1 MPMKL
6 NCLYLHMITFNN
18 KSCSAFV
25 WFLSLSWLLS
35 WFLSWLLSWLLSW
48 FLPGLLSGF
57 LSWFLSWFLCWLLSW
72 LLCWLLT
79 RLLPWFLSWLS
90 LGGLLSWLLA
100 WLLSWFLP
108 WFLARFLSRST
119 WTRCSSRI
127 ATFRDS
133 AWAPVSIGPAL
144 GVLLV
149 TGGAGVGDD
158 SADPLAAAV
167 PVGC

>member
-1 MPMKL
+1 MKL
-6 NCLYLHMITFNN
+6 NCLHLHMITFNN
-18 KSCSAFV
+18 KRCSAFV

-35 WFLSWLLSWLLSW
+35 WLLSGFLSGFLSWLLSW
-48 FLPGLLSGF
+48 FLP
-57 LSWFLSWFLCWLLSW
+57 WLLS
-72 LLCWLLT
+72 
-79 RLLPWFLSWLS
+79 RFLS
-90 LGGLLSWLLA
+90 
-100 WLLSWFLP
+100 
-108 WFLARFLSRST
+108 RFLSRST

>member
-1 MPMKL
+1 MKL
-6 NCLYLHMITFNN
+6 NCLYLHMVTFNN
-18 KSCSAFV
+18 QHCSAFV

-35 WFLSWLLSWLLSW
+35 WLLSGFLSGFLSWLLSW
-48 FLPGLLSGF
+48 FLP
-57 LSWFLSWFLCWLLSW
+57 WLLSW

-108 WFLARFLSRST
+108 WFLARFLSRFLSRST

>member
-1 MPMKL
+1 MKL

-35 WFLSWLLSWLLSW
+35 
-48 FLPGLLSGF
+48 
-57 LSWFLSWFLCWLLSW
+57 
-72 LLCWLLT
+72 

-108 WFLARFLSRST
+108 WFLARFLSRFLSRST

-167 PVGC
+167 PVRC

>member
-1 MPMKL
+1 MV
-6 NCLYLHMITFNN
+6 TFNN
-18 KSCSAFV
+18 QHCSAFV

-35 WFLSWLLSWLLSW
+35 GLLSGFLSGFLSWLLSW
-48 FLPGLLSGF
+48 F
-57 LSWFLSWFLCWLLSW
+57 
-72 LLCWLLT
+72 
-79 RLLPWFLSWLS
+79 
-90 LGGLLSWLLA
+90 LA

-108 WFLARFLSRST
+108 WFLARFLSRFLSRST

>member
-1 MPMKL
+1 MKL
-6 NCLYLHMITFNN
+6 NCLHIHMVTFNN
-18 KSCSAFV
+18 QNCSAFV

-35 WFLSWLLSWLLSW
+35 WFLS
-48 FLPGLLSGF
+48 GF
-57 LSWFLSWFLCWLLSW
+57 LSWFLSWFLPWLLSW
-72 LLCWLLT
+72 L
-79 RLLPWFLSWLS
+79 LSWLS

-100 WLLSWFLP
+100 WLLSWFLS
-108 WFLARFLSRST
+108 WLLARFLSRFLSRST